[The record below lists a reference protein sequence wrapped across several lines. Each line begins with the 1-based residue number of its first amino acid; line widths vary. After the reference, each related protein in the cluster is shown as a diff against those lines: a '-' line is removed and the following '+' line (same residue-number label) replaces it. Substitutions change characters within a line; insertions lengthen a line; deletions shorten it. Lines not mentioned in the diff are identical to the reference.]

1 MSHWDRRRRRAEHLI
16 VEQPHAEA
24 QLRFYMAVLDAQQ
37 TIHDRLVA
45 GRWRDRQPAAT
56 ADRMPAVSWVRSLP
70 PEELETMF
78 VELLGRLATS
88 GAATDVVRAECLAIS
103 TRDAAHR
110 SALLHAVAG
119 RESPGPS
126 PSPQPDS
133 ASTLLALACLQPIA
147 EALVPDQPLG
157 DERQDALC
165 PRCGWPPIAAEIR
178 DDGDTRGRRLLVCM
192 LCASAWPF
200 PRGVCAACGEA
211 RSDRIDT
218 HVAES
223 LPHIRVEACVTCRT
237 YLKSI
242 DLRTNGRAVVQADDI
257 ASVELDVW
265 ATEQGLRKVQTN
277 VLGM

>member
-24 QLRFYMAVLDAQQ
+24 QLRFYTAVLDAQQ

-56 ADRMPAVSWVRSLP
+56 ADRMPAASWVRSLP

-88 GAATDVVRAECLAIS
+88 GAATNVVRAECLAIT

-119 RESPGPS
+119 REVPGASLP
-126 PSPQPDS
+126 PQPDS
-133 ASTLLALACLQPIA
+133 ASTLLALACLQPVA
-147 EALVPDQPLG
+147 EAMVRDRSRR
-157 DERQDALC
+157 DEVRTPVC
-165 PRCGWPPIAAEIR
+165 PACGWPPLAAAIT
-178 DDGDTRGRRLLVCM
+178 DDGDTRGRRVLICS

-200 PRGVCAACGEA
+200 PRGVCPACGEA
-211 RSDRIDT
+211 GSDRIDT

-223 LPHIRVEACVTCRT
+223 LPHIRIEACATCRT

-242 DLRTNGRAVVQADDI
+242 DLRTDGRAVVQSDDI
-257 ASVELDVW
+257 ASIELDVW
-265 ATEQGLRKVQTN
+265 AAEQGLRKRQTN